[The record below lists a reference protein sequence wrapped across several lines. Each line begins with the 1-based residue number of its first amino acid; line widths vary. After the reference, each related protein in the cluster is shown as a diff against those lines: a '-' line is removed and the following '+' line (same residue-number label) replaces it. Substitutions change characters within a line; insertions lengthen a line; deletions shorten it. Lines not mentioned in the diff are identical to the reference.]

1 MLSLTDAPDPFGVL
15 ATTRRVV
22 DVANAVRI
30 NPQAIEELAKRITTR
45 DLIPVEWEN
54 NLHWSA
60 GPDAT
65 ANYILV
71 LDALNFCFWGEPRWV
86 VSYQGNRYN
95 GYAAL
100 AAALTRALS
109 AGVPLTDAAYLSTI
123 EESQLATILAGE
135 YAIPLLHER
144 VDNLREV
151 GRVLLRR
158 YAGQFSAL
166 IREADGSAIDLVR
179 RVVDIFSSFRDVAI
193 YADAEVFFYKRAQ
206 ILASDLHGAFNGSD
220 LGAFHDLDQL
230 TAFADY
236 KVPQVLRELG
246 ALIYQPGLAH
256 LVDACIE
263 IPAGHAVEVEIR
275 AATIWAVE
283 ALRQALLRQN
293 LRLPTYQLD
302 WTLWQLGQDLPPST
316 RPYHRTRTIYY

>member
-1 MLSLTDAPDPFGVL
+1 MLSSIDVPDPLGVL

-22 DVANAVRI
+22 DAAKAVRI
-30 NPQAIEELAKRITTR
+30 DLRAIEELAERIATR
-45 DLIPVEWEN
+45 DLIPAEWERH
-54 NLHWSA
+54 LHWSN

-71 LDALNFCFWGEPRWV
+71 LDALNFCFWGEPRWFI
-86 VSYQGNRYN
+86 SYQGKRYN

-100 AAALTRALS
+100 AAALTRALTD
-109 AGVPLTDAAYLSTI
+109 GVPLTDAAFLAEIDNT
-123 EESQLATILAGE
+123 QLAAILAGE
-135 YAIPLLHER
+135 YTIPLLHER
-144 VDNLREV
+144 ANNLREV
-151 GRVLLRR
+151 GRVLQAR
-158 YAGQFSAL
+158 YDGQFSAL
-166 IREADGSAIDLVR
+166 IREANGSAIDLVR
-179 RVVDIFSSFRDVAI
+179 RVVDVFSSFRDVAI

-206 ILASDLHGAFNGSD
+206 ILASDLHGAFNGAD

-246 ALIYQPGLAH
+246 ALSYQPELAD
-256 LVDACIE
+256 LLNTYVE
-263 IPAGHAVEVEIR
+263 LPAGSAFEVEIR
-275 AATIWAVE
+275 SATVWAVE
-283 ALRQALLRQN
+283 ALRQALPQYGV
-293 LRLPTYQLD
+293 RLPAYQLD